1 MSLVMQTVQQALIA
15 KLNGDALL
23 MDRVNA
29 IYDTVPQRSA
39 LPYVMIDALTQE
51 MLPAL
56 GETLWRVGLVLEVWT
71 DAQGRKSA
79 MGVLERLQGLL
90 HHGTLSMSGHTLR
103 EMRVDGASC
112 VLAEQATRVV
122 GSMELSLI
130 VAVD

>member
-39 LPYVMIDALTQE
+39 LPYVMIDELVQE
-51 MLPAL
+51 MLPAM

-79 MGVLERLQGLL
+79 MDVLERLQGLL